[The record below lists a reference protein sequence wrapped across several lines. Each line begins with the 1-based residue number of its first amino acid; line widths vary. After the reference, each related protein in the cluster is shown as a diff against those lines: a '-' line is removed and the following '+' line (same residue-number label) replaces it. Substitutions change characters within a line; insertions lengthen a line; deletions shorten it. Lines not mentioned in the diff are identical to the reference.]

1 MNSFLNRPIEFISSK
16 PIPKMMTSYTQAQSL
31 GQTLPGSRVATA
43 PIMKQSQRSVH
54 LKSNFDSLQEALNN
68 KMLQGANS

>member
-1 MNSFLNRPIEFISSK
+1 
-16 PIPKMMTSYTQAQSL
+16 MTSHTQAQSL

-43 PIMKQSQRSVH
+43 PIMKESQRSVH